1 MLRGESFLAGG
12 VKMPRRFLI
21 LLWVCAGV
29 LLASWAQAQQKT
41 PTRPAPG
48 GPKQAA
54 KSPAVSNSPKRS
66 PAPSNRTRRTVTRRR
81 AARTPV
87 AARAQLRP
95 TRERYAEIQTALARA
110 GYFQGSTNGD
120 WGPSSVN
127 ALAYFQKDHGLE
139 PSGKIDAPS
148 LIKLGLGP
156 KYDTPSEARNAATGP
171 RP

>member
-1 MLRGESFLAGG
+1 
-12 VKMPRRFLI
+12 MPRRFLI
-21 LLWVCAGV
+21 LLGVCAGF
-29 LLASWAQAQQKT
+29 LLVSWAQAQQKA
-41 PTRPAPG
+41 PSRPAAA
-48 GPKQAA
+48 GPKQTA

-66 PAPSNRTRRTVTRRR
+66 PAPSNSARRTATRRSA

-87 AARAQLRP
+87 AAREQLRP

-110 GYFQGSTNGD
+110 GYFQGPTNGD
-120 WGPSSVN
+120 WGPPSVN

-156 KYDTPSEARNAATGP
+156 KYDTPSEARNAGAGS

>member
-1 MLRGESFLAGG
+1 
-12 VKMPRRFLI
+12 MPRGFLI
-21 LLWVCAGV
+21 LFWVCAGF

-41 PTRPAPG
+41 PERPAPG
-48 GPKQAA
+48 APNQPA
-54 KSPAVSNSPKRS
+54 KAPAVSDSPKRS
-66 PAPSNRTRRTVTRRR
+66 PAPSNRTARRTTTRRR

-95 TRERYAEIQTALARA
+95 TRERYAEIQTALAQA
-110 GYFQGSTNGD
+110 GYFQGPANGD
-120 WGPSSVN
+120 WGPTSVN

-156 KYDTPSEARNAATGP
+156 KYDTPSEARCEGTP
-171 RP
+171 HR

>member
-1 MLRGESFLAGG
+1 
-12 VKMPRRFLI
+12 MPRRFLI
-21 LLWVCAGV
+21 LLGVCAGFLV
-29 LLASWAQAQQKT
+29 ASWAQAQQKG
-41 PTRPAPG
+41 PSPPAAA
-48 GPKQAA
+48 GPKQTAQ
-54 KSPAVSNSPKRS
+54 SPSVNNSPKRS
-66 PAPSNRTRRTVTRRR
+66 PAPSNSTRRTATRRSA

-87 AARAQLRP
+87 AAREQLRP

-110 GYFQGSTNGD
+110 GYFQSPANGD

-139 PSGKIDAPS
+139 PTGKIDAPS

-156 KYDTPSEARNAATGP
+156 KYDTPSEARNPGAGA